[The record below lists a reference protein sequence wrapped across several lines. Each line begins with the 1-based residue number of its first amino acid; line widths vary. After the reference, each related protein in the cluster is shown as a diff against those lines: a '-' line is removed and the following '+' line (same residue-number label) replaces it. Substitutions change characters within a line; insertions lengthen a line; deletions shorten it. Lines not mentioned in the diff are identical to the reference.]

1 MDINILKYFIIGFAI
16 LFAFIIVAYIILRK
30 KMNKSEYR
38 QMKKLQEGTKA
49 DTFSLEILYQ
59 RLYLTYI
66 KTPFIKRYIYK
77 LRRRLE
83 ILNIDDEYTTRKDSA
98 RILTNAILILI
109 PVTLITIL
117 ITHSNILL
125 MSILLIF
132 ELFIVD
138 TMVDGMVD
146 KIDNNLLKEQIDFF
160 AEIRHAY
167 HEYNMVEEAIYQV
180 SLDDEKSVSKQGEK
194 IYEILIS
201 DDPETELEKY
211 YDIAPNSY
219 LKEFAGISYLT
230 QEFGDREEDGASLYL
245 KNVNNITQEMQIE
258 ILKRDKL
265 NYVFQSLAFI
275 SIAPVLL
282 LEPLKNWATSN
293 FTFTNSFY
301 NGKLGMIVQIL
312 IVILTVVSYIM
323 TRKLKD
329 NGGVQV
335 DIATNQHPWQE
346 KVYKNPVLKKI
357 VNQFIPKK
365 GSKDYRKMQ
374 TLLKDSAS
382 KSKMEWV
389 YINRICLAVIT
400 FVLSIL
406 LFAQLHKL
414 AINYVYT
421 EPTSRS
427 MVMGTMSEKNQK
439 KAEDLT
445 EQDNYFINK
454 LKGKLDVTQ
463 ADIEKEMQKSKYYKD
478 SGEEDL
484 IKKDAERV
492 LGKLKVVNSEK
503 MSWFEE
509 LVAIGLAVIAY
520 MAPVWMMIFQKR
532 MRQMEMEN
540 EVMQFQTIIV
550 MLMKIER
557 VNVEMILEWLERYAN
572 IFKEPI
578 ARCVNNYEAGAWEAL
593 EELKNSVTNK
603 DMIRIVES
611 LQAAVEKIPIREA
624 FDELDAD
631 RDYHQEKRKATN
643 EMLISRKGL
652 IGKGVG
658 FAPLVCLFVGYLII
672 PLVIIGVTSM
682 SDAFT
687 QLGA

>member
-1 MDINILKYFIIGFAI
+1 MIDTNLLKYIMIGSGAIFAI
-16 LFAFIIVAYIILRK
+16 IIIIYLILRK
-30 KMNKSEYR
+30 KMGKSEYR

-49 DTFSLEILYQ
+49 SSFSMDILYQ
-59 RLYLTYI
+59 KLYIRYT

-83 ILNIDDEYTTRKDSA
+83 ILNIDDEYTTRRDSA
-98 RILTNAILILI
+98 RILTKAIIIMALISF
-109 PVTLITIL
+109 VTIF
-117 ITHSNILL
+117 ITHNNPLL

-146 KIDNNLLKEQIDFF
+146 KIDNNLLKEQINFF

-230 QEFGDREEDGASLYL
+230 QEFGDREEDGSSLYL
-245 KNVNNITQEMQIE
+245 KNINNITQEMQIE

-265 NYVFQSLAFI
+265 NYVFQSLTFI

-293 FTFTNSFY
+293 FSFTSSFY
-301 NGKLGMIVQIL
+301 NGKLGMVVQIL
-312 IVILTVVSYIM
+312 IVLLTVVSYIM

-335 DIATNQHPWQE
+335 DLSTNQHPWQE
-346 KVYKNPVLKKI
+346 KVYNNPALRKI
-357 VNQFIPKK
+357 INSFIPKK

-374 TLLKDSAS
+374 KLLKDSAS

-389 YINRICLAVIT
+389 YINRICLAVVT
-400 FVLSIL
+400 FILSII
-406 LFAQLHKL
+406 LFAQLHRL

-421 EPTSRS
+421 EPTTRAT
-427 MVMGTMSEKNQK
+427 VMGTMSEKNQK
-439 KAEDLT
+439 KAEELT
-445 EQDNYFINK
+445 EQDNFFINK
-454 LKGKLDVTQ
+454 LKGKLDITQ
-463 ADIEKEMQKSKYYKD
+463 SEIEKEMKKSKYYKT
-478 SGEEDL
+478 GEDDL
-484 IKKDAERV
+484 IKTDAERV
-492 LGKLKVVNSEK
+492 LGKLKIVNSEN
-503 MSWFEE
+503 MQWFEE
-509 LVAIGLAVIAY
+509 LLAIVFSIIAY
-520 MAPVWMMIFQKR
+520 MAPVWMMMFQKK

-572 IFKEPI
+572 IFKEPVS
-578 ARCVNNYEAGAWEAL
+578 RCVNNYEAGAWEAL
-593 EELKNSVTNK
+593 EELKNSVTHQ

-658 FAPLVCLFVGYLII
+658 FAPLVCLFIGYLII
-672 PLVIIGVTSM
+672 PLVVIGVSSM
-682 SDAFT
+682 SGAFS